1 MQLGDSD
8 IGCLVRSS
16 NQASSSSK
24 ICRDDATYSAL
35 TKQSS
40 LDLLKI
46 EADGLKKYDS
56 FSRWMSKELG
66 GTIDELSA
74 KSNSDLYWSTVGVDA
89 DVVGE
94 SSITISNSDNLD
106 TNILS
111 PSLSQDQLFSIIDF
125 SPSWAYVGSESKVG
139 IMDYLQID
147 PCVL

>member
-16 NQASSSSK
+16 NPASTKVST
-24 ICRDDATYSAL
+24 DDATYSAL

-40 LDLLKI
+40 LDLFKI

-66 GTIDELSA
+66 GAIDELSA
-74 KSNSDLYWSTVGVDA
+74 KSSSDLYWSTVAVDT

-94 SSITISNSDNLD
+94 SSITISNSENLD
-106 TNILS
+106 TDILS

-125 SPSWAYVGSESKVG
+125 SPSWAYFESETKV
-139 IMDYLQID
+139 
-147 PCVL
+147 